1 MNDKLAKKDALRS
14 VAPAYYSEHETG
26 LCVDIAASDY
36 LQLNRKQENT
46 PENQWLRRH
55 CAKYG
60 FILRY
65 PKKKEKITGYMYE
78 PWHFRY
84 VGKKQHRRSRTNT
97 SLWKNIWAFAKQNR

>member
-1 MNDKLAKKDALRS
+1 MNDKLAKKDARCS

-65 PKKKEKITGYMYE
+65 PKRKKKSPVICMSHGFSLRRQKNSTGDHE
-78 PWHFRY
+78 PTPLFGRIS
-84 VGKKQHRRSRTNT
+84 G
-97 SLWKNIWAFAKQNR
+97 LAKQNR